1 MRCDVL
7 AVGTE
12 LLLGQIVDSNS
23 AWIGEQL
30 AAAGIDT
37 HLHIQ
42 VGDNQARM
50 VEMLRYLLE
59 RADAVIVCGGLGP
72 TQDDITREAIA
83 EVMGTSLE
91 RRDDLADAIR
101 EMFLSRGRAM
111 PASNLRQADIP
122 KGGEPIPNPNG
133 TAPGLLCPLGDKVIY
148 AVPGVPHEMEHM
160 VASAVVPHLLE
171 KSGERG
177 TILSRSLKT
186 WGSSESGLSERIAA
200 RVDTQTNPT
209 IAFLARG
216 IEGLIVRITAK
227 APTSEEAEALVA
239 AEERILRDELGDLV
253 FGVDDETMESVLSDL
268 LRERGL
274 TLGLAESLTG
284 GLVGSRISDAPG
296 SSEIFRGSIVSY
308 ASDIKRSV
316 LGVTAERVVSGEC
329 AMQMAEGARRVL
341 GADVGLAVTG
351 VAGPTEQEGRP
362 VGTVFFGLALPGSE
376 PVAVEVRLPGDRL
389 RVRQFSTITLLNL
402 ARLRLLGSSGPGVF

>member
-12 LLLGQIVDSNS
+12 LLLGQIVDTNS

-30 AAAGIDT
+30 AAAGIDS
-37 HLHIQ
+37 HLHVQ

-50 VEMLRYLLE
+50 VAMLRMLLGE
-59 RADAVIVCGGLGP
+59 ADAVIVCGGLGP

-83 EVMGTSLE
+83 ELMGAPLE

-111 PASNLRQADIP
+111 PASNLRQADVP
-122 KGGEPIPNPNG
+122 KGGEAIPNPNG
-133 TAPGLLCPLGDKVIY
+133 TAPGLLCPVGGKVAY
-148 AVPGVPHEMEHM
+148 AVPGVPHEMQHM
-160 VASAVVPHLLE
+160 VASAVIPHLLE
-171 KSGERG
+171 RSGERG

-186 WGSSESGLSERIAA
+186 WGSSESGLAERIAH

-227 APTSEEAEALVA
+227 APTAEEAEALVA
-239 AEERILRDELGDLV
+239 AEEAILREELGDLC
-253 FGVDDETMESVLSDL
+253 FGVDEETMESVVSDL
-268 LRERGL
+268 LRERSW

-308 ASDIKRSV
+308 ATEVKRSV
-316 LGVTAERVVSGEC
+316 LGVTADSVVSADC

-351 VAGPTEQEGRP
+351 VAGPTAQEGQP
-362 VGTVFFGLALPGSE
+362 VGTVFFGVALPGQE
-376 PVAVEVRLPGDRL
+376 PESLHARMPGDRL
-389 RVRQFSTITLLNL
+389 RIRQFSTISLLNL
-402 ARLRLLGSSGPGVF
+402 ARLRLLGRPGRGML

>member
-30 AAAGIDT
+30 AAAGIDSY
-37 HLHIQ
+37 LHVQ

-50 VEMLRYLLE
+50 VAELRRLLDQ
-59 RADAVIVCGGLGP
+59 ADAVIVCGGLGP

-83 EVMGTSLE
+83 EVMGTALE
-91 RRDDLADAIR
+91 RHDDLADAIR
-101 EMFLSRGRAM
+101 EMFLSRGRSM
-111 PASNLRQADIP
+111 PASNLRQADVP
-122 KGGEPIPNPNG
+122 KGAEAIPNPNG
-133 TAPGLLCPLGDKVIY
+133 TAPGLLCPVGDKVVY
-148 AVPGVPHEMEHM
+148 AVPGVPHEMQHM
-160 VASAVVPHLLE
+160 VSSAVVPHLLE
-171 KSGERG
+171 RSGERG

-186 WGSSESGLSERIAA
+186 WGTSESGLSEMIAG

-216 IEGLIVRITAK
+216 IEGLIVRISAK
-227 APTSEEAEALVA
+227 AATPEEAQRLIADEEAL
-239 AEERILRDELGDLV
+239 LREVLGDLV
-253 FGVDDETMESVLSDL
+253 FAVDDETMETVVSDL
-268 LRERGL
+268 LRAKGW

-284 GLVGSRISDAPG
+284 GLVGSRVSDAPG
-296 SSEIFRGSIVSY
+296 SSEIFKGSIVSY
-308 ASDIKRSV
+308 ATEVKRSV
-316 LGVTAERVVSGEC
+316 LGVTAEQVVSAEC

-351 VAGPTEQEGRP
+351 VAGPTEQEGQP
-362 VGTVFFGLALPGSE
+362 VGTVFFGVALPGRE
-376 PVAVEVRLPGDRL
+376 PEAARARLPGNRL
-389 RVRQFSTITLLNL
+389 LIRQFSTISLLNL
-402 ARLRLLGSSGPGVF
+402 ARLRLLGRPGTGIL